1 MYKVITNR
9 KNVKANVSHMLLSL
23 HVGGLLLRERI
34 VGWQSLAVLFI
45 HFSVALFNTRKILL
59 KEHEVLFY
67 MTKQVI
73 SNSKVNWSESN
84 CRQRWWVCFK
94 SYATCKY
101 TSSWILTYS
110 SWSFTFVK
118 HYISNFQCP
127 NDVLKLLLS
136 NKSLWNVAN

>member
-1 MYKVITNR
+1 
-9 KNVKANVSHMLLSL
+9 MLLSL

-73 SNSKVNWSESN
+73 SNSKVN
-84 CRQRWWVCFK
+84 
-94 SYATCKY
+94 
-101 TSSWILTYS
+101 
-110 SWSFTFVK
+110 
-118 HYISNFQCP
+118 
-127 NDVLKLLLS
+127 
-136 NKSLWNVAN
+136 